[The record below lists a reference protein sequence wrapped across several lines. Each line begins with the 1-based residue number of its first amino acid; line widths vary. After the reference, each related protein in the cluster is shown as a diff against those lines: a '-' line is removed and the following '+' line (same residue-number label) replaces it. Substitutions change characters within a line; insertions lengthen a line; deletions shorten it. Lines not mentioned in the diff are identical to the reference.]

1 MNAAVGKPAAAVT
14 SASPFEFQDER
25 EVRRLNNPN
34 RQDLDSIFYPQGR
47 TAQEGEGVESVAS
60 DADTVEAPSAQVQT
74 RFPCTDCGG
83 MLTYAVGTDEME
95 CNYCGKRNSIE
106 IADTAIEEIDLPKG
120 LDRLEQTRK
129 LGSTESRLK
138 CPNCAAEFTL
148 DKHLHASD
156 CPFCGTT
163 VVTSTGE
170 VQEFSPQAL
179 LPFAISA
186 DDAKVAFRK
195 WIRGR
200 WFAPSKLKDYAR
212 EEQSLNGVYIPYWTY
227 DSDTDTSYSGQRGDV
242 YYVRQTVRVIENGR
256 SVRRTRM
263 VPKIRWTPVQG
274 HTDRHFD
281 DILIGATRTLPRK
294 ITDWL
299 EPWDLENLI
308 PYTEDYLSGFQSEVY
323 QVALDEGFGHAQR
336 VMAQIIRTDVCRA
349 IGGDQQRIQR
359 LHTNHSNTTFKHV
372 LLPLWT
378 AAFTFRG
385 KTYRFVVNGRN
396 GKTRGERPY
405 SVIKIVLAGTCAA
418 VLLASAAYFVHDK
431 NMGSFV
437 SDRPMYG
444 DPFQRL
450 DRLPRF

>member
-1 MNAAVGKPAAAVT
+1 MGRLNRSREENLESLFYPQGGASEDSDAVNSDRKRPAAAVN
-14 SASPFEFQDER
+14 APAARDE
-25 EVRRLNNPN
+25 
-34 RQDLDSIFYPQGR
+34 S
-47 TAQEGEGVESVAS
+47 
-60 DADTVEAPSAQVQT
+60 

-83 MLTYAVGTDEME
+83 MLTYAVGTNEME

-120 LDRLEQTRK
+120 LDRLEQTRRA
-129 LGSTESRLK
+129 GTTESVLK
-138 CPNCAAEFTL
+138 CPNCAAQFSLE
-148 DKHLHASD
+148 KHLHASD

-163 VVTSTGE
+163 VVTSTGD

-179 LPFAISA
+179 LPFAVSSDEA
-186 DDAKVAFRK
+186 RAAFAK

-200 WFAPSKLKDYAR
+200 WFAPSKLKDYVR
-212 EEQSLNGVYIPYWTY
+212 EEQSLKGVYIPYWTY
-227 DSDTDTSYSGQRGDV
+227 DSDTRTSYSGQRGDV
-242 YYVRQTVRVIENGR
+242 YYVRQTVRVVENGR
-256 SVRRTRM
+256 TVRRSRM
-263 VPKIRWTPVQG
+263 VPKIRWTHVQG
-274 HTDRHFD
+274 KTDRHFD
-281 DILIGATRTLPRK
+281 DVLIGATRTLPRK

-336 VMAQIIRTDVCRA
+336 VMAQIIRTDVNRA

-359 LHTNHSNTTFKHV
+359 LHTSHDDTTFKHV

-378 AAFTFRG
+378 AAFNFRG

-405 SVIKIVLAGTCAA
+405 SIIKIAIAGVCAA
-418 VLLASAAYFVHDK
+418 GLLISAAYVMHSQD
-431 NMGSFV
+431 MGAYV
-437 SDRPMYG
+437 SDRPIFYPG
-444 DPFQRL
+444 DSFQRL
-450 DRLPRF
+450 DRLPRY

>member
-1 MNAAVGKPAAAVT
+1 MQESQADRTDQAAA
-14 SASPFEFQDER
+14 APMAKDE
-25 EVRRLNNPN
+25 
-34 RQDLDSIFYPQGR
+34 
-47 TAQEGEGVESVAS
+47 
-60 DADTVEAPSAQVQT
+60 T

-83 MLTYAVGTDEME
+83 ILTYAVGTNEME
-95 CNYCGKRNSIE
+95 CNYCGKRNTIN
-106 IADTAIEEIDLPKG
+106 IADTIIEEIDLPKG
-120 LDRLEQTRK
+120 LDRLEKTRR
-129 LGSTESRLK
+129 LGSTEGRLK
-138 CPNCAAEFTL
+138 CPNCAAQFNLE
-148 DKHLHASD
+148 KHLHASD

-163 VVTSTGE
+163 VVTSTGDI
-170 VQEFSPQAL
+170 QEFSPQAL
-179 LPFAISA
+179 LPFSITAEEARKAYS
-186 DDAKVAFRK
+186 K

-212 EEQSLNGVYIPYWTY
+212 EEHPLNGVYIPYWTY
-227 DSDTDTSYSGQRGDV
+227 DSDTKTSYSGQRGDV
-242 YYVRQTVRVIENGR
+242 YYVRRMVTVVENGR
-256 SVRRTRM
+256 SVRRSRM

-281 DILIGATRTLPRK
+281 DVLIGATRTLPRK

-323 QVALDEGFGHAQR
+323 QVALDEGFGFAQR
-336 VMAQIIRTDVCRA
+336 AMAQIIRGDVCRA

-359 LHTNHSNTTFKHV
+359 LHTNHSDTTFKHV

-378 AAFTFRG
+378 AAFRFRG

-405 SVIKIVLAGTCAA
+405 SIVKIAIAGVCAA
-418 VLLASAAYFVHDK
+418 GLLIGGAYVMQSQ
-431 NMGSFV
+431 NVGGYISE
-437 SDRPMYG
+437 RPIFYPS

>member
-1 MNAAVGKPAAAVT
+1 MG
-14 SASPFEFQDER
+14 
-25 EVRRLNNPN
+25 RLNRSREKN
-34 RQDLDSIFYPQGR
+34 LESIFYPQGGASEDLDAINSDR
-47 TAQEGEGVESVAS
+47 KHPAAAVNAPAARDES
-60 DADTVEAPSAQVQT
+60 

-83 MLTYAVGTDEME
+83 MLTYAVGTNEME

-120 LDRLEQTRK
+120 LDRLEQTRRA
-129 LGSTESRLK
+129 GTTESVLK
-138 CPNCAAEFTL
+138 CPNCAAQFSLE
-148 DKHLHASD
+148 KHLHASD

-163 VVTSTGE
+163 VVTSTGD

-179 LPFAISA
+179 LPFAVSSDEA
-186 DDAKVAFRK
+186 RAAFAK

-212 EEQSLNGVYIPYWTY
+212 EEQSLKGVYIPYWTY
-227 DSDTDTSYSGQRGDV
+227 DSDTRTSYSGQRGDV
-242 YYVRQTVRVIENGR
+242 YYVRQTVRVVENGR
-256 SVRRTRM
+256 TVRRSRM
-263 VPKIRWTPVQG
+263 VPKIRWPHVQG
-274 HTDRHFD
+274 KTDRHFD
-281 DILIGATRTLPRK
+281 DVLIGATRTLPRK

-336 VMAQIIRTDVCRA
+336 VMAQIIRTDVNRA

-359 LHTNHSNTTFKHV
+359 LHTSHDDTTFKHV

-378 AAFTFRG
+378 AAFNFRG

-405 SVIKIVLAGTCAA
+405 SIIKIAIAGVCAA
-418 VLLASAAYFVHDK
+418 GLLISAAYVMHSQD
-431 NMGSFV
+431 MGAYV
-437 SDRPMYG
+437 SDRPIFYPG
-444 DPFQRL
+444 DSFQRL
-450 DRLPRF
+450 DRLPRY